1 MEDYKRYCMYIPP
14 ISSSTSPFPPG
25 DNPLEQAMQNLIMS
39 YRTSLIQWGHNA
51 SPASLNQL
59 EDAARNLETFLK
71 DNRNAL
77 YSLSQSMGWGKSGAL
92 SEFAQFYNST
102 LHSIDNF
109 LQHPNSGSADLL
121 NESATQLHWYITHIN
136 PAR

>member
-1 MEDYKRYCMYIPP
+1 MFIPP
-14 ISSSTSPFPPG
+14 ISSNASPFPPG
-25 DNPLEQAMQNLIMS
+25 DNPLEQELQNLIMS

-51 SPASLNQL
+51 SQASLEQM
-59 EDAARNLETFLK
+59 EDAARNLETFMK

-77 YSLSQSMGWGKSGAL
+77 FSLSRAMGWDASGSL

-109 LQHPNSGSADLL
+109 LKHPNSGSADML
-121 NESATQLHWYITHIN
+121 NEAATQLHWYITHIN